1 MIKIN
6 KPRFWD
12 DKRIGIFAILLSPF
26 SLIVFLFIFF
36 KKNLSKDKR
45 FKIPIICVGNIYI
58 GGTGK
63 TPASILLAKQL
74 KSFGA
79 NPAILRKYYKNHEDE
94 YNLIQNNFNKLIINK
109 KREQGIIEAEKK
121 GFKTIILDDG
131 LQDYKIIKDLTV
143 VCFNQN
149 QKIGNGL
156 IIPSGPLRESLV
168 ALKNVDIVL
177 INGQKELEF
186 EEKLLKINKN
196 LEIYYSFYKP
206 INIDEFKNH
215 NLLAMA
221 GIANPNNFFN
231 LLEKNNLNIAQKLV
245 FPDHYK
251 FSKMEILEIIKKAKE
266 EKLKIIMTEKDFYK
280 LNDFKLN
287 GLNYLKIL
295 LEIEDKK
302 RFFDRIQK
310 IYD

>member
-1 MIKIN
+1 MF
-6 KPRFWD
+6 PSMEPVLFWMQ
-12 DKRIGIFAILLSPF
+12 AIQVSQKVL
-26 SLIVFLFIFF
+26 
-36 KKNLSKDKR
+36 
-45 FKIPIICVGNIYI
+45 
-58 GGTGK
+58 
-63 TPASILLAKQL
+63 ALLAKQL

-186 EEKLLKINKN
+186 EEKLLKINNN
-196 LEIYYSFYKP
+196 LEI
-206 INIDEFKNH
+206 
-215 NLLAMA
+215 
-221 GIANPNNFFN
+221 
-231 LLEKNNLNIAQKLV
+231 
-245 FPDHYK
+245 
-251 FSKMEILEIIKKAKE
+251 
-266 EKLKIIMTEKDFYK
+266 
-280 LNDFKLN
+280 
-287 GLNYLKIL
+287 
-295 LEIEDKK
+295 
-302 RFFDRIQK
+302 
-310 IYD
+310 